1 MTTSFPYNYLCI
13 EGNIGAGK
21 TSFCKMI
28 EEEYNCKLILEQFD
42 DNPFLPFFYEEP
54 DRYGFTVELFF
65 MTERYKQLT
74 RHLLNRDLFLDFTI
88 SDYFFTKTLLFARNN
103 LNDEEY
109 RMFSKMFNVFNQSF
123 PTPDLLV
130 YFHRS
135 TDILM
140 SNIKKRGRGYET
152 YITESYLKTV
162 QDSYFEYFRNIVSF
176 PILIIDLHTLDF
188 VDNQKHYEEVKYLIS
203 KTYRPGVHRTS
214 LSIS

>member
-1 MTTSFPYNYLCI
+1 MNRPFPYNFLCI
-13 EGNIGAGK
+13 EGNIGTGK

-28 EEEYNCKLILEQFD
+28 EEEYNCKMILEQFD
-42 DNPFLPFFYEEP
+42 DNPFLPFFYREP
-54 DRYGFTVELFF
+54 ERYGFTVELFF
-65 MTERYKQLT
+65 MTERYKQMT
-74 RHLLNRDLFLDFTI
+74 RHLLNQDLFLDFTI

-109 RMFSKMFNVFNQSF
+109 RMFTKMFNVFNQSF

-135 TDILM
+135 TDILLK
-140 SNIKKRGRGYET
+140 NIEKRGRGYESD
-152 YITESYLKTV
+152 ISQAYLQKV

-188 VDNQKHYEEVKYLIS
+188 VENKKHYEEVKYLIS
-203 KTYRPGVHRTS
+203 KSYNPGVHRTS